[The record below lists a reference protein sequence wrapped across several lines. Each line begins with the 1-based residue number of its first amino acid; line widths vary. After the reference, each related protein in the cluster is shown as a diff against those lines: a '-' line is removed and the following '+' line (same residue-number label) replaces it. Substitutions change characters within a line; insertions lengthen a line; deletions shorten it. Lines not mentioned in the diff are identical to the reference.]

1 MPKTPLAQA
10 DRLPLPLTDNSGFS
24 GNLQRCLL
32 GTALS
37 PENNESYQRLLKT
50 LLHGASFQF
59 ILAEIRNELLRDQL
73 IATLD
78 QAAATAGLSAIRLD
92 LGAEDASFDLPE
104 LENRLLDLAQQYAIV
119 HLCGYDHWLTKERWQ
134 ALNIRRDT
142 LAENCRVR
150 LLCWLAPESIRLC
163 AEQAPDLWSWRS
175 GVYDFTQ
182 TTPLSLPEKAQFAGP
197 IDNRSLL
204 EGTRRIAQ
212 IRAWLLQN
220 PADDLRLP
228 LQDELAELLVRFG
241 QLDEA
246 LRIRIDEQLPVFE
259 KLGDVRSRAVTLGK
273 IADIHQTRG
282 ELDEALRIRIDEQ
295 LPVFEKLGDVR
306 SRAVAL
312 GKIADIHQAR
322 GQFDEA
328 LRIHIDEEMPV
339 YEKFGDLRERAVG
352 LGKIADIHQARGQ
365 LDEAL
370 RIRIDEQ
377 LPVFEKLGDVR
388 SRAVTFGKIADIHQ
402 ARGQLDEAQKLHEE
416 CLSVAIR
423 LGDIDMQAHAHYS
436 LASIILDREGLRADN
451 IEKLLEHLRE
461 AFAIVV
467 RLQRPDGIGSIGN
480 LLAQVLAAV
489 GAKDEALQILAQAD
503 AAWALLGYNEGSAA
517 VATLR
522 HQIEATPEQEAGQT

>member
-365 LDEAL
+365 LDEA
-370 RIRIDEQ
+370 
-377 LPVFEKLGDVR
+377 
-388 SRAVTFGKIADIHQ
+388 
-402 ARGQLDEAQKLHEE
+402 QKLHEE